1 MAKPFGQVVLDRDD
15 LRQFNRAIRNA
26 ADTGLPKR
34 MGQANK
40 KVGAKFISEWLYPS
54 STPAAVGKGA
64 GAAVRPS
71 ASKREVLLRVGG
83 KHRVHDSIPKPTTS
97 KDRYAY
103 AYWGKRAG
111 PLAFQ
116 RRPKRPHIRGSVD
129 RHEREIRD
137 FWLEAVAEA
146 MAPAFHDT

>member
-1 MAKPFGQVVLDRDD
+1 MATNKFGEIDVDGLKEFQ
-15 LRQFNRAIRNA
+15 RAARRST
-26 ADTGLPKR
+26 DTELPKR
-34 MGQANK
+34 LGRAHKHIGQLVIDRLQPK
-40 KVGAKFISEWLYPS
+40 PD
-54 STPAAVGKGA
+54 PATVGKGA
-64 GAAVRPS
+64 GAAVRAS

-83 KHRVHDSIPKPTTS
+83 AHRANDSIPKPTTS
-97 KDRYAY
+97 KNRYAY